1 MSADRIVGVLLPFR
15 RDRKRD
21 FAMGDGAE
29 LVVSKVR
36 QVLGTEGA
44 GLRSSGEL
52 PWRTS
57 FGSSLHLLRHQNN
70 DVVLAE
76 LGRVN
81 IRDALRRWLP
91 DVQVVDVTVEAA
103 GTALK
108 LQVKVATRA
117 GTTVVIPVDLS
128 TGRGGGD

>member
-1 MSADRIVGVLLPFR
+1 MSADKIVGVLLPFR

-44 GLRSSGEL
+44 ALHSSGEL

-57 FGSSLHLLRHQNN
+57 FGSALYLLRHQNN

-76 LGRVN
+76 LGRMN

-91 DVQVVDVTVEAA
+91 AVQVVDVTVEAL
-103 GTALK
+103 GTSLK
-108 LQVKVATRA
+108 LHVKVATRA
-117 GTTVVIPVDLS
+117 GTTVVIPVDLPA
-128 TGRGGGD
+128 GRGGGD